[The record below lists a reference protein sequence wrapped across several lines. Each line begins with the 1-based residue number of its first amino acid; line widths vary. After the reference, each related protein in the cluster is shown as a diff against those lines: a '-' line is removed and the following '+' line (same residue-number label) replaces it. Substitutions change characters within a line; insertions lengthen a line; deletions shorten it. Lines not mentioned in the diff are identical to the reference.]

1 MNIVSVMAHPDDEM
15 LCLGTMLKCQ
25 ARGDT
30 LSFIVLTDGSE
41 GLVPGAPKNRE
52 AKAAVRISEMEA
64 LARKVNA
71 QEVIN
76 LGEHDEFLY
85 DTEDVRMRLT
95 EAIRKTRADVILT
108 HYQDDY
114 NLDHITTYQLVRQC
128 AMIVYLPTLPTE
140 TEPLP
145 ANPAIFMCETL
156 GPIDFPA
163 THYVDIT
170 DYHKKKIEILV
181 NSHKSQ
187 EQGMQISMKAGF
199 ERMCS
204 ARTYFRGMQSGCE
217 HAEAF
222 IPAPSRGANKPFAI
236 LP

>member
-30 LSFIVLTDGSE
+30 LSFIILTDGSE
-41 GLVPGAPKNRE
+41 GLVPGAPENRE
-52 AKAAVRISEMEA
+52 AKAKVRNSEFET
-64 LARKVNA
+64 LSRKVNA
-71 QEVIN
+71 QECIN

-95 EAIRKTRADVILT
+95 EAIRKTRADVIFT
-108 HYQDDY
+108 HYYDES
-114 NLDHITTYQLVRQC
+114 NRDHAMTYELVRQC
-128 AMIVYLPTLPTE
+128 AMIAYLPTLPTE
-140 TEPLP
+140 SEPLP
-145 ANPAIFMCETL
+145 ANPAIFMCEPE

-163 THYVDIT
+163 THFVDVT
-170 DYHKKKIEILV
+170 EYHDRKVEILV

-187 EQGMQISMKAGF
+187 EAGMQISMKAGF
-199 ERMCS
+199 ERLCV